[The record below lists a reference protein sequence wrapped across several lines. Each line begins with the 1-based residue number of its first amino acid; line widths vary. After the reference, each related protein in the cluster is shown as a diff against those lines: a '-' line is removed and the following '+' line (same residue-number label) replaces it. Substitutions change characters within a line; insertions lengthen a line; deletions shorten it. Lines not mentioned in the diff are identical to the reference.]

1 MGKESA
7 MPNVDAHE
15 ISFQCPRR
23 GHDLVETIGQHLK
36 APHRQLACGD
46 CGVGINFDT
55 DKLARATH
63 VLEDATAALQ
73 AAAEAIPGEITIKF
87 FR

>member
-1 MGKESA
+1 

-15 ISFQCPRR
+15 ISFQCPRC
-23 GHDLVETIGQHLK
+23 GHDLAETIGYLK
-36 APHRQLACGD
+36 ANRQLLCGD

-55 DKLARATH
+55 DKLAKATD
-63 VLEDATAALQ
+63 VLEEAKVALQ
-73 AAAEAIPGEITIKF
+73 AAAEAIPNEITIKF